1 MAQALDYVAALMGR
15 PYETCE
21 NACRKGQGMADS
33 RLYSLVSEKPDAL
46 EERDFIDAVSRN
58 LRRGRILIIALGD
71 GIRAEALSRLGSIP
85 MPTARSPNI
94 PGFLE
99 FRTGY
104 GEEGDNLGVIGG
116 EAAPAV
122 ASKDRAGAV
131 IVAAFRCCQPLD
143 DSFHARLTQ

>member
-85 MPTARSPNI
+85 MPTARSPTSPASSNFARGMAKKATTWGLSAAQ
-94 PGFLE
+94 PRQQWPA
-99 FRTGY
+99 RTGR
-104 GEEGDNLGVIGG
+104 ERLLWPLS
-116 EAAPAV
+116 AAV
-122 ASKDRAGAV
+122 S
-131 IVAAFRCCQPLD
+131 
-143 DSFHARLTQ
+143 RLTTASTPG